1 MNSYQ
6 DHYQALLNLLPEQ
19 AIRIQEPLC
28 HHTYTRMG
36 GPADLFVTPSTYEE
50 AARLIRYASQ
60 HAVPVTI
67 LGYGS
72 NVIVQDGGI
81 RGIVLNFE
89 QLKAIRAE
97 GNLIHAQSG
106 ASIIE
111 VSRFA
116 LAERLGGLEFACG
129 IPGSVGGALYMNA
142 GAYGGEIC
150 DVLKEALVVTPEG
163 ELLTLTKDELELSYR
178 KSIIGAK
185 GYTVLKVTFEL
196 TPADAAEIKAK
207 MDDLTAQRESK
218 QPLEYPSCGSVFK
231 RPPGYFA
238 GKLIQDSELQGVRI
252 GGAEVSKKHAGFI
265 VNIDQATA
273 KDYVSLI
280 RHVQATVKEKFGVEL
295 ETEVRII
302 GEEG

>member
-1 MNSYQ
+1 MVYNTMNSYQ

-19 AIRIQEPLC
+19 VIRIQEPLC

-142 GAYGGEIC
+142 GA
-150 DVLKEALVVTPEG
+150 
-163 ELLTLTKDELELSYR
+163 
-178 KSIIGAK
+178 
-185 GYTVLKVTFEL
+185 
-196 TPADAAEIKAK
+196 
-207 MDDLTAQRESK
+207 
-218 QPLEYPSCGSVFK
+218 
-231 RPPGYFA
+231 
-238 GKLIQDSELQGVRI
+238 
-252 GGAEVSKKHAGFI
+252 
-265 VNIDQATA
+265 
-273 KDYVSLI
+273 
-280 RHVQATVKEKFGVEL
+280 
-295 ETEVRII
+295 
-302 GEEG
+302 